1 MEQDRVQPVPKC
13 HAATYQQ
20 RCRPYFLPYLGL
32 TSKYRGRQLCTWD
45 KYITRL
51 KYHFPILSEEECGF
65 HRRLD
70 VCRCKDQ
77 QAKAK
82 DEAGN
87 TALGKGWVKI
97 LLFVVV
103 VGGG

>member
-1 MEQDRVQPVPKC
+1 MEQDRVQSAPEC

-20 RCRPYFLPYLGL
+20 RDAGPTSYLTLLGL

-45 KYITRL
+45 KYIIRL
-51 KYHFPILSEEECGF
+51 KHQFPILSEEECGF

-70 VCRCKDQ
+70 VCRCTDQ

-82 DEAGN
+82 THTYTKMKQATQHSG
-87 TALGKGWVKI
+87 
-97 LLFVVV
+97 
-103 VGGG
+103 